1 MVKNL
6 RYVLMSMLVMLGM
19 SAMAEDIIW
28 QEDWTGCAANA
39 LPSEINPTYASEG
52 TGTKIY
58 DANLAGGTA
67 PELLIAKNNG
77 SFIVRIEFNGKH
89 GDMVLSYMANY
100 DRITVNVLQGAGVTL
115 GEKTAVGNSYSIPMT
130 VAEGSFDVT
139 LQFQNT
145 TSSNVRFDN
154 AKLYQGTAKKP
165 AGLSWGTASRT
176 VTIGSDENLFPTLT
190 NEQNLPVVFASD
202 STNVA
207 TIDQNGVITLVAA
220 GSTNISASFAGNDE
234 YEAQTVSYKLTVKA
248 ASGDDPTPTP
258 TIDTITVAKAMEIG
272 TALAG
277 GKTTDVEYIVNG
289 IVVEDPVWSP
299 YKDKTTGEIKN
310 YNVQLRMN
318 DTMGVVENALLV
330 YNPYNLENTYFPT
343 IDESLA
349 VGTEVSL
356 QGKIQNYVKNEV
368 STIEFVKAHFL
379 KIGLQTAVN
388 AVKADSRLQGTIYNL
403 KGQRVKVAGKGLYIV
418 NGKKVFMK

>member
-39 LPSEINPTYASEG
+39 LPSEINPTYSSEG

-115 GEKTAVGNSYSIPMT
+115 GEKTHVGNSYSIPVT

-165 AGLSWGTASRT
+165 AGLSWGTAH
-176 VTIGSDENLFPTLT
+176 INLADCKVS
-190 NEQNLPVVFASD
+190 PV
-202 STNVA
+202 
-207 TIDQNGVITLVAA
+207 I
-220 GSTNISASFAGNDE
+220 E
-234 YEAQTVSYKLTVKA
+234 Y
-248 ASGDDPTPTP
+248 
-258 TIDTITVAKAMEIG
+258 
-272 TALAG
+272 
-277 GKTTDVEYIVNG
+277 
-289 IVVEDPVWSP
+289 
-299 YKDKTTGEIKN
+299 
-310 YNVQLRMN
+310 
-318 DTMGVVENALLV
+318 
-330 YNPYNLENTYFPT
+330 
-343 IDESLA
+343 
-349 VGTEVSL
+349 
-356 QGKIQNYVKNEV
+356 
-368 STIEFVKAHFL
+368 
-379 KIGLQTAVN
+379 
-388 AVKADSRLQGTIYNL
+388 
-403 KGQRVKVAGKGLYIV
+403 
-418 NGKKVFMK
+418 